1 MKRMLRAAIAI
12 ALLAPPA
19 VGGATDLAAQA
30 DTFTQAFIS
39 QTPVTGP
46 APALTPKQ
54 AMVVQSILVN
64 RLSRALGA
72 PIGYKAGLTGNAAQ
86 QQFGVTEPVRGV
98 LLSRMILPDGADI
111 PANFGA
117 RPMVE
122 ADLLVEIGAES
133 INDATTPEQALAAL
147 HAVIPFIELPDMMY
161 AKGVALDGPAIAAIN
176 VGARYGVA
184 GKPIVINPGGD
195 WMRRLSAFSVT
206 LKNGAAQVGG
216 GKGET
221 VMGHP
226 LNAVLWLVKSLN
238 RDGVR
243 LKPGDLLSLG
253 SLTPPVPVQPGATYT
268 ARYKR
273 LDPSG
278 PVAISVHI
286 STPSGQ

>member
-1 MKRMLRAAIAI
+1 MKQLLRAGLAI
-12 ALLAPPA
+12 ALLAVPA
-19 VGGATDLAAQA
+19 VGGATDLPAQA
-30 DTFTQAFIS
+30 GVFTQAFIT

-64 RLSRALGA
+64 RLSRALGS
-72 PIGYKAGLTGNAAQ
+72 PIGYKAGLTAKAAQ
-86 QQFGVTEPVRGV
+86 QALGVTEPVRGV
-98 LLSRMILPDGADI
+98 LLSRMILPDGASV

-117 RPMVE
+117 RPMIE
-122 ADLLVEIGAES
+122 ADLLVEIGSDA
-133 INDATTPEQALAAL
+133 INDATTPEQALKAL
-147 HAVIPFIELPDMMY
+147 HAVIPFIELPDLMY
-161 AKGVALDGPAIAAIN
+161 ARGVALDGPAIAAIN

-184 GKPIVINPGGD
+184 GKPIPVNPGGD

-206 LKNGAAQVGG
+206 LKNGAAMVGSG
-216 GKGET
+216 TGEAI
-221 VMGHP
+221 MDHP
-226 LNAVLWLVKSLN
+226 LNAVLWLVRSLN

-243 LKPGDLLSLG
+243 LKAGDLLSLG
-253 SLTPPVPVQPGATYT
+253 SLTKPVPVTGGATYT

-286 STPSGQ
+286 ASPAR